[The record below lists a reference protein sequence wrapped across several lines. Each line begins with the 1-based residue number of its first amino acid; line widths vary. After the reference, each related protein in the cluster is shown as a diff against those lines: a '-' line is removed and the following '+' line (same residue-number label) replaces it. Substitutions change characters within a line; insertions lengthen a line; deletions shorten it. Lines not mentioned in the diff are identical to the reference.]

1 MRFSSTLQSIAF
13 TCPSTFI
20 SRTRCLGLNL
30 PGLVYI
36 KTKTSRSTGQSISKT
51 TWHALGKQLFST
63 DTRQRWSNQ
72 FVCQTQTRSILGGL
86 ISRWRRWFSGSHCNH
101 IEYCI
106 RITVLVKST
115 LQGHSDNGKGGIV
128 LRIEI
133 KIIFFFRIYEIR
145 RKNRD

>member
-1 MRFSSTLQSIAF
+1 MQIFCLYSLAENNPISKTRNISNVIFSPTQHFFLSQSTTLIYPF
-13 TCPSTFI
+13 TFI
-20 SRTRCLGLNL
+20 SRIHCPDLNS

-72 FVCQTQTRSILGGL
+72 FVCQTQVRPILKGL
-86 ISRWRRWFSGSHCNH
+86 ISRWQRWFSGSHCDH

-115 LQGHSDNGKGGIV
+115 L
-128 LRIEI
+128 
-133 KIIFFFRIYEIR
+133 
-145 RKNRD
+145 